1 MPKEEKK
8 ETRLLKFAQIS
19 MVHGFPKIQKQFD
32 RLPIL
37 PISVVTTTSTPY
49 Y

>member
-19 MVHGFPKIQKQFD
+19 MVHGFPKILKQFD
-32 RLPIL
+32 RLPIF
-37 PISVVTTTSTPY
+37 PPVVTTTSTPY